1 MNLDPREVLLPTV
14 KSRSQVD
21 AWFRGAFCTL
31 RRGASTI
38 ARIRIPR
45 SPCRALAP
53 GHRAI
58 LDSCRCAAD
67 TLGGTEGMFAFGVLI
82 PASQDDAFCV
92 WLPSCLGKTID
103 TYFSFL
109 KEPPPLMAVKLI
121 QFCPADGEREA
132 HWSTS
137 NEEPIRLDM
146 PDKLYRG

>member
-1 MNLDPREVLLPTV
+1 
-14 KSRSQVD
+14 
-21 AWFRGAFCTL
+21 
-31 RRGASTI
+31 
-38 ARIRIPR
+38 
-45 SPCRALAP
+45 
-53 GHRAI
+53 
-58 LDSCRCAAD
+58 
-67 TLGGTEGMFAFGVLI
+67 MFAFGVLI
-82 PASQDDAFCV
+82 PASPDDAFCV